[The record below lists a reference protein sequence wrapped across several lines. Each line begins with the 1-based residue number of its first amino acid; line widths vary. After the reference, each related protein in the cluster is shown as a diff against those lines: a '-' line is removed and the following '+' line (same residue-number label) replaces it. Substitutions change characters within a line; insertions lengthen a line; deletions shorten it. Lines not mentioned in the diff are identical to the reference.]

1 LPNGLGGAAVGD
13 VSSAVEEFGGIDMFF
28 NNAGII
34 GRSGPFFESTEADF
48 DLVFDVNVKGI
59 YFGLREVGKQMVSQ
73 GHGVIVNTASSAGL
87 RGRGGVLYSTTK
99 WAVIGLTKTTAHVLG
114 PHGVRV
120 NAVAPTATV
129 THFFGDL
136 GQSEAELA
144 SILEPQV
151 AQIPLARLGAPGD
164 VADAVAWLFS
174 DAASFVTGAVLSV
187 DGGFTA

>member
-1 LPNGLGGAAVGD
+1 
-13 VSSAVEEFGGIDMFF
+13 M
-28 NNAGII
+28 
-34 GRSGPFFESTEADF
+34 
-48 DLVFDVNVKGI
+48 
-59 YFGLREVGKQMVSQ
+59 
-73 GHGVIVNTASSAGL
+73 
-87 RGRGGVLYSTTK
+87 
-99 WAVIGLTKTTAHVLG
+99 LG

-136 GQSEAELA
+136 GQSEEELA

-151 AQIPLARLGAPGD
+151 AQIPLGRLGAPGD

-187 DGGFTA
+187 DGGFTS